1 MSAKIILKFL
11 FTVATLTISFL
22 GTVKNSAAQAL
33 PEAISI
39 SGKVADAENSS
50 ASFPVLMIVNM
61 TTQRGFFANADGTF
75 TTVIGRKDTLAISA
89 TGYAL
94 KKMCFKDSLM
104 KDNFQINILIKKL
117 EIDLK
122 TVDVFPQRDLDKIER
137 DIQKLGYNERDYQ
150 LKGIDAWSAPL
161 EALYQEFSKKEQDR
175 RRAAQL
181 RNDARR
187 HDLLKELLRM
197 YEKNNL
203 VKLPYEKYDDF
214 ISYLQISDDMMKY
227 WTQYELAIYIKSKYE
242 RYRF

>member
-11 FTVATLTISFL
+11 FIVAAFTISFL
-22 GTVKNSAAQAL
+22 GIVKNSASQPL
-33 PEAISI
+33 PDAISI
-39 SGKVADAENSS
+39 SGKVTDAENPA

-75 TTVIGRKDTLAISA
+75 TTLIGRKDTLAISA

-94 KKMCFKDSLM
+94 KKLCFKDSVM

-117 EIDLK
+117 EVDLK
-122 TVDVFPQRDLDKIER
+122 TVNVFPQRDLDKIEK

-181 RNDARR
+181 RNEARR

-214 ISYLQISDDMMKY
+214 ISYLNISDDMMKY

-242 RYRF
+242 RFRF